1 MLSHSGTHSA
11 LLITFPILVVQQ
23 PSPIDPIAVCYL
35 CILIDG
41 GIFVSCMTTPM
52 DRSAYRR
59 AAISA
64 ATPARAAGAATT
76 PAADEELLLELL
88 LEDVLV
94 EVDDE
99 SESLEVLVAVLVE
112 SADAEDEPVVAA
124 LPVLDPEAAVPVA
137 EVVDPVPVVLVTVA
151 LATLGPQEAWNE
163 DWSATSS
170 EVALDSRL
178 AKYWFSAVPV
188 AVAEAS
194 AE

>member
-23 PSPIDPIAVCYL
+23 PSPVDPIAVCYI

-41 GIFVSCMTTPM
+41 GIFVSCMTTLIY
-52 DRSAYRR
+52 RSPYSR

-64 ATPARAAGAATT
+64 AMPARAAGAATT
-76 PAADEELLLELL
+76 PAADEEELLELL
-88 LEDVLV
+88 LDDVLV
-94 EVDDE
+94 EVEDE
-99 SESLEVLVAVLVE
+99 SESLEVEVAVLVE
-112 SADAEDEPVVAA
+112 SADADEPVVAA

-151 LATLGPQEAWNE
+151 LATLGPQEASNE